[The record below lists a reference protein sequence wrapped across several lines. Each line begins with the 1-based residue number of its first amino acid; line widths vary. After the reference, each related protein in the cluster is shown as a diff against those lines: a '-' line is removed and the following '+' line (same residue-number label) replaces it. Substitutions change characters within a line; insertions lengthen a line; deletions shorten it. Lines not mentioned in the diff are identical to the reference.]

1 MENEDEKK
9 RIEVTNVNADDTSI
23 DYISAINEIKANSVD
38 KAAYDKL
45 KQENKQLI
53 DALVNGGQVDV
64 SAQSQP
70 IDIEQLRKELFS
82 PNSQELS
89 NLDYITK
96 ALQLRNALIE
106 NGEKDPFLP
115 YGKNIMPDEDD
126 MKKANQ
132 AAEVLQECV
141 DIAKG
146 NNDAFTTELQRRM
159 IDPPTIIKNIR
170 R

>member
-64 SAQSQP
+64 SAQNQP
-70 IDIEQLRKELFS
+70 IDIKQLRKELYS
-82 PNSQELS
+82 SNSQELS

-96 ALQLRNALIE
+96 TLQLRNALIE

-126 MKKANQ
+126 IKKANQ
-132 AAEVLQECV
+132 AAEILQECV
-141 DIAKG
+141 DIANG

-159 IDPPTIIKNIR
+159 VDPPTIIKNIR